1 MRFACF
7 SRFLHLYF
15 AANLDGLAVLLLIER
30 LSVSIDCISISI
42 NFDFLISLSL
52 DFEFIEG

>member
-1 MRFACF
+1 VRFAGF
-7 SRFLHLYF
+7 PRILHLYF

-30 LSVSIDCISISI
+30 LCVSIDCISISI

>member
-1 MRFACF
+1 VRFAGF
-7 SRFLHLYF
+7 SRILQLYF

-30 LSVSIDCISISI
+30 LCVSIDCISISI